1 MRAQQSTPYKRDLW
15 IELLIF
21 QISLFNAHAAPS
33 AWVQV
38 WRLVTRLLI
47 SISCANI
54 FENILVSIC
63 RLYVDVMKDKFLKK
77 SLRPIISLTKYWHN
91 SSTSSGILFWVI
103 SVDRVA
109 VIDSWGA
116 IWHLSSLRLS
126 RHQESNCILMK
137 TFRRPTIT
145 TELCCMK
152 GNDELFLFRRLYANW
167 ISTFFLQ

>member
-1 MRAQQSTPYKRDLW
+1 MLWAASVFFLVNYKASIHFQIALHWSGAYSTCPALTKRDLHNNENYLNTFLESREHNSRLHIKETSVNW
-15 IELLIF
+15 AF
-21 QISLFNAHAAPS
+21 NFSNISLNAHAALS
-33 AWVQV
+33 TWVQV

-103 SVDRVA
+103 SVDRV
-109 VIDSWGA
+109 
-116 IWHLSSLRLS
+116 LR
-126 RHQESNCILMK
+126 
-137 TFRRPTIT
+137 
-145 TELCCMK
+145 
-152 GNDELFLFRRLYANW
+152 
-167 ISTFFLQ
+167 